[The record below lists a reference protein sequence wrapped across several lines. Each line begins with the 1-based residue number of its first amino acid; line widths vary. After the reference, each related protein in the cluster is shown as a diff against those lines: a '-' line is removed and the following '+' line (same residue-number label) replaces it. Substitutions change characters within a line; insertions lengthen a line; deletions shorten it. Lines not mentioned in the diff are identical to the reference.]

1 MRNRFLVAVVF
12 GVVITLWSRIGRDV
26 LGFTV
31 AAPFGLRDDVFQ
43 LALSLPVARQRPAAA
58 DRLPAWWLYGE
69 RLSARS
75 GVALAV
81 GLGGLLVVALP
92 TCGGSGAR
100 LSLLS
105 AAAVTAG
112 TLMVRYLG
120 DVDVVVA
127 RSVSPP

>member
-1 MRNRFLVAVVF
+1 M
-12 GVVITLWSRIGRDV
+12 
-26 LGFTV
+26 
-31 AAPFGLRDDVFQ
+31 
-43 LALSLPVARQRPAAA
+43 
-58 DRLPAWWLYGE
+58 PAWWLYGE
-69 RLSARS
+69 RLSART

-92 TCGGSGAR
+92 GGGGSGAP

-127 RSVSPP
+127 RLAGSVSL